1 MKVRHSALVLLCGL
15 AAMVLFGGG
24 SHSTVFAGEDA
35 SYKLAYDLKP
45 GTVYVLTKKLHAGTE
60 GASPRGQVQRET
72 SGEWNV
78 YLIPVELPGGG
89 KKVIVRSER
98 ARIGVDKYVVGGRD
112 MTIQAKLSASM
123 QFAKYPRSGME
134 IFSADETGA
143 YFTDKMFRDMPPFTA
158 TASMVALS
166 LPAKEMKVGDTW
178 EEKRDLARGSAAYKF
193 RFDGIE
199 EKSGEKCMAI
209 NATYI
214 LTGSDGS
221 TVGDEGSKFGVKVWV
236 SLEGHPVAAEGV
248 SEIVV
253 GLQSKTTETFTLT
266 LKEKKNITDDKATLE
281 GYETIAQMLTE
292 LGTLGAGKN
301 PGSLK
306 SAYEYREKLAKEF
319 AKHPWADKAEGR
331 FNAGLLEEMKAMQ
344 YAALEQSLD
353 SYGKER
359 CKDLVYVAER
369 RKEATNRKNELINE
383 IEALEKRIQQ
393 EPGDNA
399 ARRDLAGK
407 KVLLNEAEE
416 QSRRSLNALTTLSFA
431 GVYEGFPEKGL
442 EHFST
447 IEDACARADLAL
459 LAGRQKKFSDEAK
472 QTLLLASVDED
483 ATTRQVAARYLAR
496 LADEDSAKLL
506 ISLLG
511 DKTESVKENALESLK
526 AISGKDYGFDAGKW
540 EEWLKG
546 GPKMTPASVPGYE
559 TDKLSN
565 LVSQYLRAEEK
576 ERPGLLKKIEKES
589 KSSYKAVREALVEKP
604 VFSLAPVGS
613 LGLFE
618 VQAEGRGKG
627 AEYALYVPH
636 NYQPDRSYPVM
647 IMLVGGTGEG
657 DEDFVAE
664 VQRHT
669 GADYIVIAPSS
680 RSPQPSLWWDEGKF
694 YVIAA
699 LKEVIS
705 RYNVDTDRVFIGG
718 HSNGGMGCWHIA
730 YHWPHVFAGVCPN
743 AGYAVGEGL
752 QFAAGK
758 DLVGNLVNLPFLVQH
773 GETDRIIP
781 TGNSKHFVDMMKEM
795 GCDVEYIVYPKLG
808 HGFVKRPDGLNE
820 QFYKMV
826 RFADVKRRKTFPKH
840 VYFKSPLKECTR
852 AYWIEFVPSGDNPTV
867 EAEVTKDNVIDI
879 KARDVSN
886 ITLYLGDE
894 LLDLDKKVTIN
905 LNGEKALEKKF
916 KRSIE
921 TLLDTAIAA
930 GDRKLATPVKVEI
943 PVKSE

>member
-15 AAMVLFGGG
+15 AAVVLFGGG

-60 GASPRGQVQRET
+60 GASPRGQVQSET

-98 ARIGVDKYVVGGRD
+98 ARIGVDKYVVGGMD
-112 MTIQAKLSASM
+112 MTLQAKLSASM

-134 IFSADETGA
+134 IFSADEAGA
-143 YFTDKMFRDMPPFTA
+143 YFTDKMFRDMPLYTA
-158 TASMVALS
+158 TASMAALS

-178 EEKRDLARGSAAYKF
+178 EEKRDLAKGFAVYKF
-193 RFDGIE
+193 RFDGVE
-199 EKSGEKCMAI
+199 EKAGEKCMAI
-209 NATYI
+209 SATYI

-221 TVGDEGSKFGVKVWV
+221 TIGDGGSKLGVKVWV
-236 SLEGHPVAAEGV
+236 SLEGYPVAAEGV
-248 SEIVV
+248 SEIIV
-253 GLQSKTTETFTLT
+253 GPQSKTTETFTLT
-266 LKEKKNITDDKATLE
+266 LKEKKNITDDKAILD
-281 GYETIAQMLTE
+281 GYITIAQMLTE
-292 LGTLGAGKN
+292 LGTLDAVKN

-306 SAYEYREKLAKEF
+306 SACEYRDKLAKEF
-319 AKHPWADKAEGR
+319 ANHPLADKAEER
-331 FNAGLLEEMKAMQ
+331 FKAGLLEEIKALH
-344 YAALEQSLD
+344 YAVLEQTLD

-359 CKDLVYVAER
+359 SENLSVAAQ
-369 RKEATNRKNELINE
+369 KYISD
-383 IEALEKRIQQ
+383 EKIS
-393 EPGDNA
+393 A
-399 ARRDLAGK
+399 
-407 KVLLNEAEE
+407 
-416 QSRRSLNALTTLSFA
+416 RSLNALTTLSIA

-442 EHFST
+442 EYFST

-472 QTLLLASVDED
+472 QTLLLASIDKD

-526 AISGKDYGFDAGKW
+526 AISGKDFGFDAGKW

-546 GPKMTPASVPGYE
+546 GPKMKPADVPGYE
-559 TDKLSN
+559 TDKLSR

-576 ERPGLLKKIEKES
+576 ERSDLLKKIEKES
-589 KSSYKAVREALVEKP
+589 KSSYKAVQEALVEK
-604 VFSLAPVGS
+604 SAYLLAPVGS
-613 LGLFE
+613 LGMLE
-618 VQAEGRGKG
+618 VRAEGRGKG

-636 NYQPDRSYPVM
+636 NYRPDRPYPVM

-680 RSPQPSLWWDEGKF
+680 RSPQLSLWWDEGKF
-694 YVIAA
+694 YVMAA

-718 HSNGGMGCWHIA
+718 HSNGGIGCWHIA

-743 AGYAVGEGL
+743 AGYVGGEGL

-781 TGNSKHFVDMMKEM
+781 AANSKHFVDMMKEM

-808 HGFVKRPDGLNE
+808 HGFSRRPDGLNE

-826 RFADVKRRKTFPKH
+826 RFADVKRRKAFPKH

-943 PVKSE
+943 AVASE

>member
-1 MKVRHSALVLLCGL
+1 MKVRYSALVLLCGL
-15 AAMVLFGGG
+15 AAVVLFDGG
-24 SHSTVFAGEDA
+24 SHSTVFAGADASYKLACDFCATGQPAPPQDAGEEA

-45 GTVYVLTKKLHAGTE
+45 GTVYVLTKKLHSGTE
-60 GASPRGQVQRET
+60 GVSQMGMVQSET
-72 SGEWNV
+72 SGEWNI

-98 ARIGVDKYVVGGRD
+98 VRIGIDKYVVGGRD
-112 MTIQAKLSASM
+112 MTLQAKLSGSM
-123 QFAKYPRSGME
+123 HFAQYPRFGME
-134 IFSADETGA
+134 IFSADEEGA
-143 YFTDKMFRDMPPFTA
+143 YFRDKIFRDMPLFTA
-158 TASMVALS
+158 TASMAALS
-166 LPAKEMKVGDTW
+166 LPDKEMKVGDTW
-178 EEKRDLARGSAAYKF
+178 EEKRNLALGFAVYKF
-193 RFDGIE
+193 KFDGIK

-209 NATYI
+209 SATYT

-221 TVGDEGSKFGVKVWV
+221 TAGAEGSKFGVKVWV
-236 SLEGHPVAAEGV
+236 SLEGYPVAAEGV
-248 SEIVV
+248 STIIV
-253 GLQSKTTETFTLT
+253 GPQSKTTETFTLT
-266 LKEKKNITDDKATLE
+266 LKEKENIAEDKATLE
-281 GYETIAQMLTE
+281 GYKTIAQMLTE
-292 LGTLGAGKN
+292 LGTLRDEKN

-306 SAYEYREKLAKEF
+306 SACEYRDKLAEN
-319 AKHPWADKAEGR
+319 HPWAEKAEER
-331 FNAGLLEEMKAMQ
+331 FKTALLEEIEALQ
-344 YAALEQSLD
+344 YAVMEQSLD

-359 CKDLVYVAER
+359 SENLSVVAQ
-369 RKEATNRKNELINE
+369 KYISD
-383 IEALEKRIQQ
+383 EKIF
-393 EPGDNA
+393 A
-399 ARRDLAGK
+399 
-407 KVLLNEAEE
+407 
-416 QSRRSLNALTTLSFA
+416 RSLNALTTLSIA
-431 GVYEGFPEKGL
+431 GVYEGFPGGGL
-442 EHFST
+442 EQFST
-447 IEDACARADLAL
+447 TEDACARADLTL

-472 QTLLLASVDED
+472 QTLLLASVDKD

-526 AISGKDYGFDAGKW
+526 AISGKDFGFDAGKW

-546 GPKMTPASVPGYE
+546 GPKMKPAGVPGFE
-559 TDKLSN
+559 TDELAG
-565 LVSQYLRAEEK
+565 LVSQYLHAEEK

-589 KSSYKAVREALVEKP
+589 KSSYKAVQEALVEKFACSP
-604 VFSLAPVGS
+604 APVGS
-613 LGLFE
+613 LGMLE

-636 NYQPDRSYPVM
+636 NYRPDRSYPVM
-647 IMLVGGTGEG
+647 IMLVGGDGRG
-657 DEDFVAE
+657 DEKFVRE
-664 VQRHT
+664 VQKHT

-694 YVIAA
+694 YLMAV

-705 RYNVDTDRVFIGG
+705 RYNVDADRVFIGG
-718 HSNGGMGCWHIA
+718 HSNGGIGCWHIA

-743 AGYAVGEGL
+743 AGYAGGEGL
-752 QFAAGK
+752 KFAAGK

-773 GETDRIIP
+773 GATDRIIP
-781 TGNSKHFVDMMKEM
+781 AGNSKHFVDMMKEM

-808 HGFVKRPDGLNE
+808 HAFIKRPDGLSE
-820 QFYKMV
+820 QFYKMA
-826 RFADVKRRKTFPKH
+826 RFADAKRRKTFPKH

-852 AYWIEFVPSGDNPTV
+852 AYWIEFVPAGDNPTV
-867 EAEVTKDNVIDI
+867 EAEVTGDNVIDI
-879 KARDVSN
+879 KARNVSN

-943 PVKSE
+943 AVAPE